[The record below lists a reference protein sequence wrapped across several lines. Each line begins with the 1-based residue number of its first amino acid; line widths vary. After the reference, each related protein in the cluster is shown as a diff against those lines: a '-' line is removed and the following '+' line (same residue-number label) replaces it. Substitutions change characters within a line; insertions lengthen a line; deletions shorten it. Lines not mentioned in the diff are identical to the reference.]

1 MFKNLVNRSL
11 SRIKIPCFIAVFYPV
26 FLFSTSVYA
35 QTLVIEDN
43 AQVSAVISAKEL
55 TRISVAGDRITLVRG
70 SEGTYQISNDTV
82 QGAVF
87 IKPTIH
93 QPAVQKICPAPKN
106 KNHTQNK
113 NKIRCQKKSK
123 LNLNKAKNNSHD
135 LKPFYL
141 FISTEQ
147 GRHYVLNLTPCS
159 AHHADNL
166 AIKPQELE
174 KEAAKTWE
182 ISERYTQTLIRLV
195 DEILQQKIPSG
206 YDHTILKKPKE
217 FNFGRYFDLKLTDQ
231 YTGAHLS
238 VAIYQLINHSKQIQT
253 VTEEDLYQSGDRAIY
268 LQASTL
274 ASHQTTQLIK
284 VTSHV

>member
-1 MFKNLVNRSL
+1 MLKTLVNRSL
-11 SRIKIPCFIAVFYPV
+11 FKIPCLIVVFYPV
-26 FLFSTSVYA
+26 FLFSTPVYA
-35 QTLVIEDN
+35 QTFVIEDN
-43 AQVSAVISAKEL
+43 AQVSAEISAKEL
-55 TRISVAGDRITLVRG
+55 TRISVVGDRITLVRG
-70 SEGTYQISNDTV
+70 SEGAYQISNDTV

-106 KNHTQNK
+106 KDHTQNK
-113 NKIRCQKKSK
+113 TKIHCQKKLK
-123 LNLNKAKNNSHD
+123 LNKAKNNSHD

-147 GRHYVLNLTPCS
+147 GRHYVLNLTPRCS
-159 AHHADNL
+159 RHADVL
-166 AIKPQELE
+166 ALKPQELE

-182 ISERYTQTLIRLV
+182 ISERYTQTLIHLV

-206 YDHTILKKPKE
+206 YDHTVLKKPKE
-217 FNFGRYFDLKLTDQ
+217 FNFGQYFDLKLTDQ

-238 VAIYQLINHSKQIQT
+238 VELYQLTNHSKKSQT

-268 LQASTL
+268 LQAATL
-274 ASHQTTQLIK
+274 APHQTTQLIK

>member
-1 MFKNLVNRSL
+1 MLKKLLNRSL
-11 SRIKIPCFIAVFYPV
+11 FKIPCAIAVLCPV

-43 AQVSAVISAKEL
+43 DQVSAEISAKEL
-55 TRISVAGDRITLVRG
+55 TRISVAGDRITLIRG
-70 SEGTYQISNDTV
+70 SEGAYQISNDTV

-87 IKPTIH
+87 IKPTLH
-93 QPAVQKICPAPKN
+93 QPAVQKICPTPKN
-106 KNHTQNK
+106 KDHNQNK
-113 NKIRCQKKSK
+113 NKVHCQKKSK
-123 LNLNKAKNNSHD
+123 LNKAKNNSPD
-135 LKPFYL
+135 VKPFYL

-147 GRHYVLNLTPCS
+147 GRHYVLNLIPCS
-159 AHHADNL
+159 TRHADNL
-166 AIKPQELE
+166 ALKPQELE

-182 ISERYTQTLIRLV
+182 TSESYTQTLIHLV

-206 YDHTILKKPKE
+206 YDHTVLKKPKE

-238 VAIYQLINHSKQIQT
+238 VAIYQLTNHSKQVQT
-253 VTEEDLYQSGDRAIY
+253 VAEEDLYQSGDRAIY
-268 LQASTL
+268 LQAATL
-274 ASHQTTQLIK
+274 APHQTTQLIK

>member
-1 MFKNLVNRSL
+1 MLKNIVNRSL
-11 SRIKIPCFIAVFYPV
+11 FKIPCAIAVLCPG
-26 FLFSTSVYA
+26 FLFSTPVYA
-35 QTLVIEDN
+35 QTFMIEDN
-43 AQVSAVISAKEL
+43 AQVSAEISAKEL
-55 TRISVAGDRITLVRG
+55 TRISVVGDRIILVRG
-70 SEGTYQISNDTV
+70 SEGAYQISNDTV

-93 QPAVQKICPAPKN
+93 QPVVPKICPVPKN
-106 KNHTQNK
+106 KDHTQNK
-113 NKIRCQKKSK
+113 TKIHCQKKLK
-123 LNLNKAKNNSHD
+123 LNKAKNNSHD

-159 AHHADNL
+159 TCHADNL
-166 AIKPQELE
+166 SIKPQELE

-182 ISERYTQTLIRLV
+182 ISERYTQTLIHLV
-195 DEILQQKIPSG
+195 DEIIQQKIPSG
-206 YDHTILKKPKE
+206 YDHTVLKKPKE
-217 FNFGRYFDLKLTDQ
+217 FNFGQYFDLKLTDQ

-238 VAIYQLINHSKQIQT
+238 VELYQLTNHSKKSQT

-268 LQASTL
+268 LQADIL
-274 ASHQTTQLIK
+274 APHQTTQLIK